1 METSV
6 RKLISVSDAIPTY
19 MRETLENQQ
28 KKLYGGENHMVTDDK
43 RIRII
48 TGHYG
53 SGKTEFSVNYIKK
66 LRESVEGKV
75 AIADLDIVNVYF
87 RSREK
92 KAEMEEMGIQVIASN
107 LDTAVADVPAVSGA
121 MTMPVQNKEYQYLI
135 DLGGNDVGTLV
146 LGRIKPVID
155 HSETDLFM
163 VVNAY
168 RPGTSTPEGIIEQ
181 MQYLEYGTGM
191 KVTGFVN
198 NTNLVRETTWDCL
211 IHGDEILKE
220 VTKRTGVP
228 VKYVTFVKELLT
240 EEVPEGLS
248 GELFPM
254 EFNMRKTWM

>member
-1 METSV
+1 
-6 RKLISVSDAIPTY
+6 
-19 MRETLENQQ
+19 
-28 KKLYGGENHMVTDDK
+28 MVADDR

-53 SGKTEFSVNYIKK
+53 SGKTEFAVNYVKK
-66 LRESVEGKV
+66 LRESVDGRV

-92 KAEMEEMGIQVIASN
+92 KEELEEKGIQVIASN

-121 MTMPVQNKEYQYLI
+121 MTMPVINKEYQYVV

-146 LGRIKPVID
+146 LGRIKPLLD
-155 HSETDLFM
+155 HAEADFFM

-168 RPGTSTPEGIIEQ
+168 RPNTSTPEGIIEQ
-181 MQYLEYGTGM
+181 MENLEYAAGL
-191 KVTGFVN
+191 KVTGFIN
-198 NTNLVRETTWDCL
+198 NTNLVRETTAECL
-211 IHGDEILKE
+211 LHGDEVLKE

-228 VKYVTFVKELLT
+228 VKYVSYVKDVMT
-240 EEVPEGLS
+240 EEIPEGLS

-254 EFNMRKTWM
+254 EFNMRKTWV

>member
-1 METSV
+1 
-6 RKLISVSDAIPTY
+6 
-19 MRETLENQQ
+19 
-28 KKLYGGENHMVTDDK
+28 MVADDR

-48 TGHYG
+48 PGHYG
-53 SGKTEFSVNYIKK
+53 SGKTEFAVNYVKK
-66 LRESVEGKV
+66 LRESVDGRV

-92 KAEMEEMGIQVIASN
+92 KEELEEKGIQVIASN

-121 MTMPVQNKEYQYLI
+121 MTMPVINKEYQYVV

-146 LGRIKPVID
+146 LGRIKPLLD
-155 HSETDLFM
+155 HAEADFFM

-168 RPGTSTPEGIIEQ
+168 RPNTSTPEGIIEQ
-181 MQYLEYGTGM
+181 MENLEYAAGL
-191 KVTGFVN
+191 KVTGFIN
-198 NTNLVRETTWDCL
+198 NTNLVRETTAECL
-211 IHGDEILKE
+211 LHGDEVLKE

-228 VKYVTFVKELLT
+228 VKYVSYVKDVMT
-240 EEVPEGLS
+240 EEIPEGLS

>member
-1 METSV
+1 
-6 RKLISVSDAIPTY
+6 
-19 MRETLENQQ
+19 
-28 KKLYGGENHMVTDDK
+28 MVADDR

-48 TGHYG
+48 TGLYG
-53 SGKTEFSVNYIKK
+53 SGKTEFEVNYVKK
-66 LRESVEGKV
+66 LRESVDGRV

-92 KAEMEEMGIQVIASN
+92 KEELEEKGIQVIASN

-121 MTMPVQNKEYQYLI
+121 MTMPVINKEYQYVV

-146 LGRIKPVID
+146 LGRIKPLLD
-155 HSETDLFM
+155 HAEADFFM

-168 RPGTSTPEGIIEQ
+168 RPNTSTPEGIIEQ
-181 MQYLEYGTGM
+181 MENLEYAAGL
-191 KVTGFVN
+191 KVTGFIN
-198 NTNLVRETTWDCL
+198 NTNLVRETTAECL
-211 IHGDEILKE
+211 LHGDEVLKE

-228 VKYVTFVKELLT
+228 VKYVSYVKDVMT
-240 EEVPEGLS
+240 EEIPEGLS

>member
-1 METSV
+1 
-6 RKLISVSDAIPTY
+6 
-19 MRETLENQQ
+19 
-28 KKLYGGENHMVTDDK
+28 MVADDR

-53 SGKTEFSVNYIKK
+53 SGKTEFAVNYVKK
-66 LRESVEGKV
+66 LRESVDGRV

-92 KAEMEEMGIQVIASN
+92 KEELEEKGIQVIASN

-121 MTMPVQNKEYQYLI
+121 MTMPVINKEYQYVV

-146 LGRIKPVID
+146 LGRIKPLLD
-155 HSETDLFM
+155 HAEADIFM

-168 RPGTSTPEGIIEQ
+168 RPNTSTPEGIIEQ
-181 MQYLEYGTGM
+181 MENLEYAAGL
-191 KVTGFVN
+191 KVTGFIN
-198 NTNLVRETTWDCL
+198 NTNLVRETTAECL
-211 IHGDEILKE
+211 LHGDEVLKE

-228 VKYVTFVKELLT
+228 VKYVSYVKDVMT
-240 EEVPEGLS
+240 EEIPEGLS

>member
-1 METSV
+1 
-6 RKLISVSDAIPTY
+6 
-19 MRETLENQQ
+19 
-28 KKLYGGENHMVTDDK
+28 MVADDR

-53 SGKTEFSVNYIKK
+53 SGKTEFAVNYVKK
-66 LRESVEGKV
+66 LRESVDGRV

-92 KAEMEEMGIQVIASN
+92 KEELEEKGIQVIASN

-121 MTMPVQNKEYQYLI
+121 MTMPVINKEYQYVV

-146 LGRIKPVID
+146 LGRIKPLLD
-155 HSETDLFM
+155 HAEADFFM

-168 RPGTSTPEGIIEQ
+168 RPNTSTPEGIIEQ
-181 MQYLEYGTGM
+181 MENLEYAAGL
-191 KVTGFVN
+191 KVAGFIN
-198 NTNLVRETTWDCL
+198 NTNLVRETTAECL
-211 IHGDEILKE
+211 LHGDEVLKE

-228 VKYVTFVKELLT
+228 VKYVSYVKDVMT
-240 EEVPEGLS
+240 EEIPEGLS

>member
-1 METSV
+1 
-6 RKLISVSDAIPTY
+6 
-19 MRETLENQQ
+19 
-28 KKLYGGENHMVTDDK
+28 MVADDR

-53 SGKTEFSVNYIKK
+53 SGKTEFAVNYVKK
-66 LRESVEGKV
+66 LRESVDGRV

-92 KAEMEEMGIQVIASN
+92 KEELEEKGIQVIASN

-121 MTMPVQNKEYQYLI
+121 MTMPVINKEYQYVV

-146 LGRIKPVID
+146 LGRIKPLLD
-155 HSETDLFM
+155 HAEADFFM

-168 RPGTSTPEGIIEQ
+168 RPNTSTPEGIIEQ
-181 MQYLEYGTGM
+181 MENLEYAAGL
-191 KVTGFVN
+191 KVTGFIN
-198 NTNLVRETTWDCL
+198 NTNLVRETTAECL
-211 IHGDEILKE
+211 LHGDEVLKE

-228 VKYVTFVKELLT
+228 VKYVSYVKDVMT
-240 EEVPEGLS
+240 EEIPEGLS

-254 EFNMRKTWM
+254 EFHMRKTWM

>member
-1 METSV
+1 
-6 RKLISVSDAIPTY
+6 
-19 MRETLENQQ
+19 
-28 KKLYGGENHMVTDDK
+28 MVAEDR

-53 SGKTEFSVNYIKK
+53 SGKTEFAVNYVKK
-66 LRESVEGKV
+66 LRESVDGRV

-92 KAEMEEMGIQVIASN
+92 KEELEEKGIQVIASN

-121 MTMPVQNKEYQYLI
+121 MTMPVINKEYQYVV

-146 LGRIKPVID
+146 LGRIKPLLD
-155 HSETDLFM
+155 HAEADFFM

-168 RPGTSTPEGIIEQ
+168 RPNTSTPEGIIEQ
-181 MQYLEYGTGM
+181 MENLEYAAGL
-191 KVTGFVN
+191 KVTGFIN
-198 NTNLVRETTWDCL
+198 NTNLVRETTAECL
-211 IHGDEILKE
+211 LHGDEVLKE

-228 VKYVTFVKELLT
+228 VKYVSYVKDVMT
-240 EEVPEGLS
+240 EEIPEGLS

>member
-1 METSV
+1 
-6 RKLISVSDAIPTY
+6 
-19 MRETLENQQ
+19 
-28 KKLYGGENHMVTDDK
+28 MVADNK

-53 SGKTEFSVNYIKK
+53 SGKTEFAVNYVKK
-66 LRESVEGKV
+66 LRESVDGRV

-87 RSREK
+87 RSREEK
-92 KAEMEEMGIQVIASN
+92 EELEEKGIQVIASN

-121 MTMPVQNKEYQYLI
+121 MTMPVINKEYQYVV

-146 LGRIKPVID
+146 LGRIKPLLD
-155 HSETDLFM
+155 HAEADFFM

-168 RPGTSTPEGIIEQ
+168 RPNTSTPEGIIEQ
-181 MQYLEYGTGM
+181 MENLEYAAGL
-191 KVTGFVN
+191 KVTGFIN
-198 NTNLVRETTWDCL
+198 NTNLVRETTAECL
-211 IHGDEILKE
+211 LHGDEVLKE

-228 VKYVTFVKELLT
+228 VKYVSYVKDVMT
-240 EEVPEGLS
+240 EEIPEGLS

>member
-1 METSV
+1 
-6 RKLISVSDAIPTY
+6 
-19 MRETLENQQ
+19 
-28 KKLYGGENHMVTDDK
+28 MVADDR

-53 SGKTEFSVNYIKK
+53 SGKTEFAVNYVKK
-66 LRESVEGKV
+66 LRESVDGRV

-92 KAEMEEMGIQVIASN
+92 KEELEEKGIQVIASN

-121 MTMPVQNKEYQYLI
+121 MTMPVINKEYQYMV

-146 LGRIKPVID
+146 LGRIKPLLD
-155 HSETDLFM
+155 HAEADFFM

-168 RPGTSTPEGIIEQ
+168 RPNTSTPEGIIEQ
-181 MQYLEYGTGM
+181 MENLEYAAGL
-191 KVTGFVN
+191 KVTGFIN
-198 NTNLVRETTWDCL
+198 NTNLVRETTAECL
-211 IHGDEILKE
+211 LHGDEVLKE

-228 VKYVTFVKELLT
+228 VKYVSYVKDVMT
-240 EEVPEGLS
+240 EEIPEGLS

>member
-1 METSV
+1 
-6 RKLISVSDAIPTY
+6 
-19 MRETLENQQ
+19 
-28 KKLYGGENHMVTDDK
+28 MVADDR

-53 SGKTEFSVNYIKK
+53 SGKTEFAVNYVKK
-66 LRESVEGKV
+66 LRESVDGRV

-92 KAEMEEMGIQVIASN
+92 KEELEEKGIQVIASN

-121 MTMPVQNKEYQYLI
+121 MTMPVINKEYQYVV

-146 LGRIKPVID
+146 LGRIKPLLD
-155 HSETDLFM
+155 HAEADFFM

-168 RPGTSTPEGIIEQ
+168 RPNTSTPEGIIEQ
-181 MQYLEYGTGM
+181 MENLEYAAGL
-191 KVTGFVN
+191 KVTGFIN
-198 NTNLVRETTWDCL
+198 NTNLVRETTAECL
-211 IHGDEILKE
+211 LHGDEVLKE

-228 VKYVTFVKELLT
+228 VKYVSYVKDVMT
-240 EEVPEGLS
+240 EEIPEGLS

-254 EFNMRKTWM
+254 EFNMRKTWMYIQIFMEVYFEWQNVK

>member
-1 METSV
+1 
-6 RKLISVSDAIPTY
+6 
-19 MRETLENQQ
+19 
-28 KKLYGGENHMVTDDK
+28 MVADDR

-53 SGKTEFSVNYIKK
+53 SGKTEFAVNYVKK
-66 LRESVEGKV
+66 LRESVDGRV

-92 KAEMEEMGIQVIASN
+92 KEELEEKGIQVIASN

-121 MTMPVQNKEYQYLI
+121 MTMPVINKEYQYVV

-146 LGRIKPVID
+146 LGRIKPLLD
-155 HSETDLFM
+155 HAEAEFFM

-168 RPGTSTPEGIIEQ
+168 RPNTSTPEGIIEQ
-181 MQYLEYGTGM
+181 MENLEYAAGL
-191 KVTGFVN
+191 KVTGFIN
-198 NTNLVRETTWDCL
+198 NTNLVRETTAECL
-211 IHGDEILKE
+211 LHGDEVLKE

-228 VKYVTFVKELLT
+228 VKYVSYVKDVMT
-240 EEVPEGLS
+240 EEIPEGLS

>member
-1 METSV
+1 
-6 RKLISVSDAIPTY
+6 
-19 MRETLENQQ
+19 
-28 KKLYGGENHMVTDDK
+28 MVADDR

-53 SGKTEFSVNYIKK
+53 SGKTEFAVNYVKK
-66 LRESVEGKV
+66 LRESVDGRV

-92 KAEMEEMGIQVIASN
+92 KEELEEKGIQVIASN

-121 MTMPVQNKEYQYLI
+121 MTMPVINKEYQYVV

-146 LGRIKPVID
+146 LGRIKPLLD
-155 HSETDLFM
+155 HAEADFFM

-168 RPGTSTPEGIIEQ
+168 RPNTSTPEGIIEQ
-181 MQYLEYGTGM
+181 MENLEYAAGL
-191 KVTGFVN
+191 KVTGFLN
-198 NTNLVRETTWDCL
+198 NTNLVRETTAECL
-211 IHGDEILKE
+211 LHGDEVLKE

-228 VKYVTFVKELLT
+228 VKYVSYVKDVMT
-240 EEVPEGLS
+240 EEIPEGLS

>member
-1 METSV
+1 GIV
-6 RKLISVSDAIPTY
+6 
-19 MRETLENQQ
+19 RETRNGLEA
-28 KKLYGGENHMVTDDK
+28 KTMVADDR

-53 SGKTEFSVNYIKK
+53 SGKTEFAVNYVKK
-66 LRESVEGKV
+66 LRESVDGRV

-92 KAEMEEMGIQVIASN
+92 KEELEEKGIQVIASN

-121 MTMPVQNKEYQYLI
+121 MTMPVINKEYQYVV

-146 LGRIKPVID
+146 LGRIKPLLD
-155 HSETDLFM
+155 HAEADFFM

-168 RPGTSTPEGIIEQ
+168 RPNTSTPEGIIEQ
-181 MQYLEYGTGM
+181 MENLEYAAGL
-191 KVTGFVN
+191 KVTGFIN
-198 NTNLVRETTWDCL
+198 NTNLVRETTAECL
-211 IHGDEILKE
+211 LHGDEVLKE

-228 VKYVTFVKELLT
+228 VKYVSYVKDVMT
-240 EEVPEGLS
+240 EEIPEGLS

>member
-1 METSV
+1 
-6 RKLISVSDAIPTY
+6 
-19 MRETLENQQ
+19 
-28 KKLYGGENHMVTDDK
+28 MVADDR

-53 SGKTEFSVNYIKK
+53 SGKTEFAVNYVKK
-66 LRESVEGKV
+66 LRESVDGRV

-92 KAEMEEMGIQVIASN
+92 KEELEEKGIQVIASN

-121 MTMPVQNKEYQYLI
+121 MTMPVINKEYQYVV
-135 DLGGNDVGTLV
+135 DLGGNDVGTLA
-146 LGRIKPVID
+146 LGRIKPLLD
-155 HSETDLFM
+155 HAEADFFM

-168 RPGTSTPEGIIEQ
+168 RPNTSTPEGIIEQ
-181 MQYLEYGTGM
+181 MENLEYAAGL
-191 KVTGFVN
+191 KVTGFIN
-198 NTNLVRETTWDCL
+198 NTNLVRETTAECL
-211 IHGDEILKE
+211 LHGDEVLKE

-228 VKYVTFVKELLT
+228 VKYVSYVKDVMT
-240 EEVPEGLS
+240 EEIPEGLS

>member
-1 METSV
+1 
-6 RKLISVSDAIPTY
+6 
-19 MRETLENQQ
+19 
-28 KKLYGGENHMVTDDK
+28 MVADDR

-53 SGKTEFSVNYIKK
+53 SGKTEFAVNYVKK
-66 LRESVEGKV
+66 LRESVDGRV

-92 KAEMEEMGIQVIASN
+92 KEELEEKGIQVIASN

-121 MTMPVQNKEYQYLI
+121 MTMPVINKEYQYVV

-146 LGRIKPVID
+146 LGRIKPLLD
-155 HSETDLFM
+155 HAEAHFFM

-168 RPGTSTPEGIIEQ
+168 RPNTSTPEGIIEQ
-181 MQYLEYGTGM
+181 MENLEYAAGL
-191 KVTGFVN
+191 KVTGFIN
-198 NTNLVRETTWDCL
+198 NTNLVRETTAECL
-211 IHGDEILKE
+211 LHGDEVLKE

-228 VKYVTFVKELLT
+228 VKYVSYVKDVMT
-240 EEVPEGLS
+240 EEIPEGLS

>member
-1 METSV
+1 
-6 RKLISVSDAIPTY
+6 
-19 MRETLENQQ
+19 
-28 KKLYGGENHMVTDDK
+28 MVADDR

-53 SGKTEFSVNYIKK
+53 SGKTEFAVNYVKK
-66 LRESVEGKV
+66 LRESVDGRV

-92 KAEMEEMGIQVIASN
+92 KEELEEKGIQVIASN

-121 MTMPVQNKEYQYLI
+121 MTMPVINKEYQYVV

-146 LGRIKPVID
+146 LGRIKPLLD
-155 HSETDLFM
+155 HAEADFFM

-168 RPGTSTPEGIIEQ
+168 RPNTSTPEGIIEQ
-181 MQYLEYGTGM
+181 MENLEYAAGL
-191 KVTGFVN
+191 KVTGFIN
-198 NTNLVRETTWDCL
+198 NTNLVRETTAECL
-211 IHGDEILKE
+211 LHGDEVLKE

-228 VKYVTFVKELLT
+228 VKYVSYVKDVMT
-240 EEVPEGLS
+240 EEIPEGLS

-254 EFNMRKTWM
+254 ECNMRKTWM

>member
-1 METSV
+1 
-6 RKLISVSDAIPTY
+6 
-19 MRETLENQQ
+19 
-28 KKLYGGENHMVTDDK
+28 MVPDDR

-53 SGKTEFSVNYIKK
+53 SGKTEFAVNYVKK
-66 LRESVEGKV
+66 LRESVDGRV

-92 KAEMEEMGIQVIASN
+92 KEELEEKGIQVIASN

-121 MTMPVQNKEYQYLI
+121 MTMPVINKEYQYVV

-146 LGRIKPVID
+146 LGRIKPLLD
-155 HSETDLFM
+155 HAEADFFM

-168 RPGTSTPEGIIEQ
+168 RPNTSTPEGIIEQ
-181 MQYLEYGTGM
+181 MENLEYAAGL
-191 KVTGFVN
+191 KVTGFIN
-198 NTNLVRETTWDCL
+198 NTNLVRETTAECL
-211 IHGDEILKE
+211 LHGDEVLKE

-228 VKYVTFVKELLT
+228 VKYVSYVKDVMT
-240 EEVPEGLS
+240 EEIPEGLS

>member
-1 METSV
+1 MTLLSYIYWKFCIKVLWEKTQRV
-6 RKLISVSDAIPTY
+6 WRRK
-19 MRETLENQQ
+19 R
-28 KKLYGGENHMVTDDK
+28 MVADDK

-53 SGKTEFSVNYIKK
+53 SGKTEFAVNYVKK
-66 LRESVEGKV
+66 LRESVDGKV

-92 KAEMEEMGIQVIASN
+92 KEELEEKGIQVIASN

-121 MTMPVQNKEYQYLI
+121 MTMPVINKEYQYVV

-146 LGRIKPVID
+146 LGRIKPLLD
-155 HSETDLFM
+155 HSEADFFM

-168 RPGTSTPEGIIEQ
+168 RPNTSTPEGIIEQ
-181 MQYLEYGTGM
+181 MENLEYAAGL
-191 KVTGFVN
+191 KVTGFIN
-198 NTNLVRETTWDCL
+198 NTNLVRETTAECL
-211 IHGDEILKE
+211 LHGDEVLKE

-228 VKYVTFVKELLT
+228 VKYVSYVRDVMT
-240 EEVPEGLS
+240 EEIPEGLS

>member
-1 METSV
+1 
-6 RKLISVSDAIPTY
+6 
-19 MRETLENQQ
+19 
-28 KKLYGGENHMVTDDK
+28 MVADDR

-53 SGKTEFSVNYIKK
+53 SGKTEFAVNYVKK
-66 LRESVEGKV
+66 LRERV

-92 KAEMEEMGIQVIASN
+92 KEELEEKGIQVIASN

-121 MTMPVQNKEYQYLI
+121 MTMPVINKEYQYVV

-146 LGRIKPVID
+146 LGRIKPLLD
-155 HSETDLFM
+155 HAEADFFM

-168 RPGTSTPEGIIEQ
+168 RPNTSTPEGIIEQ
-181 MQYLEYGTGM
+181 MENLEYAAGL
-191 KVTGFVN
+191 KVTGFIN
-198 NTNLVRETTWDCL
+198 NTNLVRETTAECL
-211 IHGDEILKE
+211 LHGDEVLKE

-228 VKYVTFVKELLT
+228 VKYVSYVKDVMT
-240 EEVPEGLS
+240 EEIPEGLS

>member
-1 METSV
+1 
-6 RKLISVSDAIPTY
+6 
-19 MRETLENQQ
+19 
-28 KKLYGGENHMVTDDK
+28 MVADDR

-53 SGKTEFSVNYIKK
+53 SGKTEFAVNYVKK
-66 LRESVEGKV
+66 LRESVDGRV
-75 AIADLDIVNVYF
+75 AIADLGIVNVYF

-92 KAEMEEMGIQVIASN
+92 KEELEEKGIQVIASN

-121 MTMPVQNKEYQYLI
+121 MTMPVINKEYQYVV

-146 LGRIKPVID
+146 LGRIKPLLD
-155 HSETDLFM
+155 HAEADFFM

-168 RPGTSTPEGIIEQ
+168 RPNTSTPEGIIEQ
-181 MQYLEYGTGM
+181 MENLEYAAGL
-191 KVTGFVN
+191 KVTGFIN
-198 NTNLVRETTWDCL
+198 NTNLVRETTAECL
-211 IHGDEILKE
+211 LHGDEVLKE

-228 VKYVTFVKELLT
+228 VKYVSYVKDVMT
-240 EEVPEGLS
+240 EEIPEGLS

>member
-1 METSV
+1 
-6 RKLISVSDAIPTY
+6 
-19 MRETLENQQ
+19 
-28 KKLYGGENHMVTDDK
+28 MVADDR

-53 SGKTEFSVNYIKK
+53 SGKTEFAVNYVKK
-66 LRESVEGKV
+66 LRESVDGRV

-92 KAEMEEMGIQVIASN
+92 KEELEEKGIQVIASN

-121 MTMPVQNKEYQYLI
+121 MTMPVINKEYQYVV

-146 LGRIKPVID
+146 LGRIKPLLD
-155 HSETDLFM
+155 HAEADFFM

-168 RPGTSTPEGIIEQ
+168 RPNTSTPEGIIEQ
-181 MQYLEYGTGM
+181 MENLEYAAGL
-191 KVTGFVN
+191 KVTGFIN
-198 NTNLVRETTWDCL
+198 NTNLVRETTAECL
-211 IHGDEILKE
+211 LHGDEVLKE

-228 VKYVTFVKELLT
+228 VKYVSYVKDVMT
-240 EEVPEGLS
+240 EEIPEGLS
-248 GELFPM
+248 GELLPM

>member
-1 METSV
+1 
-6 RKLISVSDAIPTY
+6 
-19 MRETLENQQ
+19 
-28 KKLYGGENHMVTDDK
+28 MVADDR

-53 SGKTEFSVNYIKK
+53 SGKTEFAVNYVKK
-66 LRESVEGKV
+66 LRESVDGRV

-92 KAEMEEMGIQVIASN
+92 KEELEEKGIQVIASN
-107 LDTAVADVPAVSGA
+107 LDTAVADVPAVSGV
-121 MTMPVQNKEYQYLI
+121 MTMPVINKEYQYVV

-146 LGRIKPVID
+146 LGRIKPLLD
-155 HSETDLFM
+155 HAEADFFM

-168 RPGTSTPEGIIEQ
+168 RPNTSTPEGIIEQ
-181 MQYLEYGTGM
+181 MENLEYAAGL
-191 KVTGFVN
+191 KVTGFIN
-198 NTNLVRETTWDCL
+198 NTNLVRETTAECL
-211 IHGDEILKE
+211 LHGDEVLKE

-228 VKYVTFVKELLT
+228 VKYVSYVKDVMT
-240 EEVPEGLS
+240 EEIPEGLS

>member
-1 METSV
+1 
-6 RKLISVSDAIPTY
+6 
-19 MRETLENQQ
+19 
-28 KKLYGGENHMVTDDK
+28 MVADDR

-53 SGKTEFSVNYIKK
+53 SGKTEFAVNYVKK
-66 LRESVEGKV
+66 LRESVDGRV

-92 KAEMEEMGIQVIASN
+92 KEELEEKGIQVIASN

-121 MTMPVQNKEYQYLI
+121 MTMPVINKEYQYVV

-146 LGRIKPVID
+146 LGRIKPLLD
-155 HSETDLFM
+155 HAEADFFM

-168 RPGTSTPEGIIEQ
+168 RPNTSTPEGIIEQ
-181 MQYLEYGTGM
+181 MENLEYAAGL
-191 KVTGFVN
+191 KVTGFIN
-198 NTNLVRETTWDCL
+198 NTNLVRETTAECL
-211 IHGDEILKE
+211 LHGDEVLKE

-228 VKYVTFVKELLT
+228 VKYVSYVKDVMT
-240 EEVPEGLS
+240 EEIPEGLS
-248 GELFPM
+248 GELFAM

>member
-1 METSV
+1 
-6 RKLISVSDAIPTY
+6 
-19 MRETLENQQ
+19 
-28 KKLYGGENHMVTDDK
+28 MVADDR

-53 SGKTEFSVNYIKK
+53 SGKTEFAVNYVKK
-66 LRESVEGKV
+66 LRESVDGRV

-92 KAEMEEMGIQVIASN
+92 KEELEEKGIQVIASN

-121 MTMPVQNKEYQYLI
+121 MTMPVINKEYQYVVY
-135 DLGGNDVGTLV
+135 LGGNDVGTLV
-146 LGRIKPVID
+146 LGRIKPLLD
-155 HSETDLFM
+155 HAEADFFM

-168 RPGTSTPEGIIEQ
+168 RPNTSTPEGIIEQ
-181 MQYLEYGTGM
+181 MENLEYAAGL
-191 KVTGFVN
+191 KVTGFIN
-198 NTNLVRETTWDCL
+198 NTNLVRETTAECL
-211 IHGDEILKE
+211 LHGDEVLKE

-228 VKYVTFVKELLT
+228 VKYVSYVKDVMT
-240 EEVPEGLS
+240 EEIPEGLS

>member
-1 METSV
+1 
-6 RKLISVSDAIPTY
+6 
-19 MRETLENQQ
+19 
-28 KKLYGGENHMVTDDK
+28 MVADDK

-53 SGKTEFSVNYIKK
+53 SGKTEFAVNYVKK
-66 LRESVEGKV
+66 LRESVDGRV

-92 KAEMEEMGIQVIASN
+92 KEELEEKGIQVIASN

-121 MTMPVQNKEYQYLI
+121 MTMPVINKEYQYVV

-146 LGRIKPVID
+146 LGRIKPLLD
-155 HSETDLFM
+155 HAEADFFM

-168 RPGTSTPEGIIEQ
+168 RPNTSTPEGIIEQ
-181 MQYLEYGTGM
+181 MENLEYAAGL
-191 KVTGFVN
+191 KVTGFIN
-198 NTNLVRETTWDCL
+198 NTNLVRETTAECL
-211 IHGDEILKE
+211 LHGDEVLKE

-228 VKYVTFVKELLT
+228 VKYVSYVKDVMT
-240 EEVPEGLS
+240 EEIPEGLS

>member
-1 METSV
+1 
-6 RKLISVSDAIPTY
+6 
-19 MRETLENQQ
+19 
-28 KKLYGGENHMVTDDK
+28 MVADDR

-53 SGKTEFSVNYIKK
+53 SGKTEFAVNYVKK
-66 LRESVEGKV
+66 LRESVDGRV

-87 RSREK
+87 SSREK
-92 KAEMEEMGIQVIASN
+92 KEELEEKGIQVIASN

-121 MTMPVQNKEYQYLI
+121 MTMPVINKEYQYVV

-146 LGRIKPVID
+146 LGRIKPLLD
-155 HSETDLFM
+155 HAEADFFM

-168 RPGTSTPEGIIEQ
+168 RPNTSTPEGIIEQ
-181 MQYLEYGTGM
+181 MENLEYAAGL
-191 KVTGFVN
+191 KVTGFIN
-198 NTNLVRETTWDCL
+198 NTNLVRETTAECL
-211 IHGDEILKE
+211 LHGDEVLKE

-228 VKYVTFVKELLT
+228 VKYVSYVKDVMT
-240 EEVPEGLS
+240 EDIPEGLS

>member
-1 METSV
+1 
-6 RKLISVSDAIPTY
+6 
-19 MRETLENQQ
+19 
-28 KKLYGGENHMVTDDK
+28 MVADDR

-53 SGKTEFSVNYIKK
+53 SGKTEFAVNYVKK
-66 LRESVEGKV
+66 LRESVDGRV

-92 KAEMEEMGIQVIASN
+92 KEELEEKGIQVIASN

-121 MTMPVQNKEYQYLI
+121 MTMPVINKEYQYVV

-146 LGRIKPVID
+146 LGRIKPLLD
-155 HSETDLFM
+155 HAEADFIM

-168 RPGTSTPEGIIEQ
+168 RPNTSTPEGIIEQ
-181 MQYLEYGTGM
+181 MENLEYAAGL
-191 KVTGFVN
+191 KVTGFIN
-198 NTNLVRETTWDCL
+198 NTNLVRETTAECL
-211 IHGDEILKE
+211 LHGDEVLKE

-228 VKYVTFVKELLT
+228 VKYVSYVKDVMT
-240 EEVPEGLS
+240 EEIPEGLS

>member
-1 METSV
+1 
-6 RKLISVSDAIPTY
+6 
-19 MRETLENQQ
+19 
-28 KKLYGGENHMVTDDK
+28 MVADDR

-53 SGKTEFSVNYIKK
+53 SGKTEFAVNYVKK
-66 LRESVEGKV
+66 LRESVDGRV

-92 KAEMEEMGIQVIASN
+92 KEELEEKGIQVIASN

-121 MTMPVQNKEYQYLI
+121 MTMPVINKEYQYVV

-146 LGRIKPVID
+146 LGRIKPLLD
-155 HSETDLFM
+155 HAEADFFM

-168 RPGTSTPEGIIEQ
+168 RPNTSTPEGIIEQ
-181 MQYLEYGTGM
+181 MENLEYAAGL
-191 KVTGFVN
+191 KVTGFIN
-198 NTNLVRETTWDCL
+198 NTNLVRETTAECL
-211 IHGDEILKE
+211 LHGDEVLKD

-228 VKYVTFVKELLT
+228 VKYVSYVKDVMT
-240 EEVPEGLS
+240 EEIPEGLS

>member
-1 METSV
+1 
-6 RKLISVSDAIPTY
+6 
-19 MRETLENQQ
+19 
-28 KKLYGGENHMVTDDK
+28 MVADDR

-53 SGKTEFSVNYIKK
+53 SGKTEFAVNYVKK
-66 LRESVEGKV
+66 LRESVDGRV

-92 KAEMEEMGIQVIASN
+92 KEELEEKGIQVIASN
-107 LDTAVADVPAVSGA
+107 LDTAVADGPAVSGA
-121 MTMPVQNKEYQYLI
+121 MTMPVMNKEYQDVV

-146 LGRIKPVID
+146 LGRIKPLLD
-155 HSETDLFM
+155 HAEADFFM

-168 RPGTSTPEGIIEQ
+168 RPNTSTPEGIIEQ
-181 MQYLEYGTGM
+181 MENLEYAAGL
-191 KVTGFVN
+191 KVTGFIN
-198 NTNLVRETTWDCL
+198 NTNLVRETTAECL
-211 IHGDEILKE
+211 LHGDEVLKE

-228 VKYVTFVKELLT
+228 VKYVSYVKDVMT
-240 EEVPEGLS
+240 EEIPEGLS

>member
-1 METSV
+1 
-6 RKLISVSDAIPTY
+6 
-19 MRETLENQQ
+19 
-28 KKLYGGENHMVTDDK
+28 MVADDR

-53 SGKTEFSVNYIKK
+53 SGKTEFAVNYVKK
-66 LRESVEGKV
+66 LRESVDGRV

-92 KAEMEEMGIQVIASN
+92 NEELEEKGIQVIASN

-121 MTMPVQNKEYQYLI
+121 MTMPVINKEYQYVV

-146 LGRIKPVID
+146 LGRIKPLLD
-155 HSETDLFM
+155 HAEADFFM

-168 RPGTSTPEGIIEQ
+168 RPNTSTPEGIIEQ
-181 MQYLEYGTGM
+181 MENLEYAAGL
-191 KVTGFVN
+191 KVTGFIN
-198 NTNLVRETTWDCL
+198 NTNLVRETTAECL
-211 IHGDEILKE
+211 LHGDEVLKE

-228 VKYVTFVKELLT
+228 VKYVSYVKDVMT
-240 EEVPEGLS
+240 EEIPEGLS

>member
-1 METSV
+1 
-6 RKLISVSDAIPTY
+6 
-19 MRETLENQQ
+19 
-28 KKLYGGENHMVTDDK
+28 MVADDR

-53 SGKTEFSVNYIKK
+53 SGKTEFAVNYVKK
-66 LRESVEGKV
+66 LRESVDGRV

-92 KAEMEEMGIQVIASN
+92 KEELEEKGIQVIASN

-121 MTMPVQNKEYQYLI
+121 MTMPVINKEYQYVV

-146 LGRIKPVID
+146 LGRIKPLLD
-155 HSETDLFM
+155 HAEADFFM

-168 RPGTSTPEGIIEQ
+168 RPNTSTPEGLIEQ
-181 MQYLEYGTGM
+181 MENLEYAAGL
-191 KVTGFVN
+191 KVTGFIN
-198 NTNLVRETTWDCL
+198 NTNLVRETTAECL
-211 IHGDEILKE
+211 LHGDEVLKE

-228 VKYVTFVKELLT
+228 VKYVSYVKDVMT
-240 EEVPEGLS
+240 EEIPEGLS